1 VKKLQYLVNRLNNI
15 AYKGIKRVIQ
25 YARYPAVTGQ
35 PRQHIFVAGMQRS
48 GTNMM
53 MDILDRSFETDVYH
67 ERDTRAFDNYRLRGW
82 NVIHHLSDTSH
93 ARYVV
98 IKALCESD
106 HLHDLLAEFAPA
118 RAVWM
123 IRNYE
128 DVVNSMLVSFP
139 NHARKI
145 ENIVTGRNPGDWVVQ
160 NMSPDTRAL
169 IRKLYHPEISD
180 TSAAA
185 LIWYLRNVL
194 YFDQGLE
201 DDRRVR
207 LIRYENAVT
216 EPQISFKR
224 LFDYLELAYSPR
236 LVKYVS
242 ASSIKRRSEPDIEPA
257 IREECEQLD
266 MKFNEVLKKQGGSG
280 A

>member
-1 VKKLQYLVNRLNNI
+1 
-15 AYKGIKRVIQ
+15 
-25 YARYPAVTGQ
+25 
-35 PRQHIFVAGMQRS
+35 
-48 GTNMM
+48 
-53 MDILDRSFETDVYH
+53 
-67 ERDTRAFDNYRLRGW
+67 
-82 NVIHHLSDTSH
+82 
-93 ARYVV
+93 
-98 IKALCESD
+98 
-106 HLHDLLAEFAPA
+106 
-118 RAVWM
+118 
-123 IRNYE
+123 
-128 DVVNSMLVSFP
+128 
-139 NHARKI
+139 
-145 ENIVTGRNPGDWVVQ
+145 
-160 NMSPDTRAL
+160 MSPDTRAL